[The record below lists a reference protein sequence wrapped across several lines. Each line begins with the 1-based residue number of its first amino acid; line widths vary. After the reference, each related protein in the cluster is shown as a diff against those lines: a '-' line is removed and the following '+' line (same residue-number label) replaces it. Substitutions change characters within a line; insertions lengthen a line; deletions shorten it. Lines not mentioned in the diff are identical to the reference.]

1 VPNDLTPGDGQ
12 DILARFKLAREGR
25 DPDLMLELCAPDVEY
40 HADPFAAPMRGALAV
55 REHWNRIA
63 AEQVHV
69 DFDAERV
76 WVVGRTVLASWH
88 GAFTRRASG
97 ERVRVRG
104 FSTLELDEE
113 GLIARMREWPAWRL
127 VGRDAG
133 AAADDPP
140 QQTGE
145 KQDG

>member
-1 VPNDLTPGDGQ
+1 MPNDLTPGDGQ
-12 DILARFKLAREGR
+12 DVLARFKQAREGR
-25 DPDLMLELCAPDVEY
+25 DPDLMLELCAADVEY
-40 HADPFAAPMRGALAV
+40 RADPFDPPLRGALAL

-97 ERVRVRG
+97 VRVRVRG
-104 FSTLELDEE
+104 FSTMELDDD
-113 GLIARMREWPAWRL
+113 GLIERMREWPVWRD
-127 VGRDAG
+127 VGRDDGYAPG
-133 AAADDPP
+133 TPP
-140 QQTGE
+140 EQSGE
-145 KQDG
+145 RQDG